1 MRLAPLVL
9 FALAMASGTATSEP
23 EYRVPMRQVDR
34 PIHHGWFQLATPT
47 PTIHGTEYITVE
59 DGTYLRMLRIQRAT
73 GIVNVR
79 QVRVMTLGR
88 HARTKVI
95 NVNVRLDRWH
105 PTTYIDLGYA
115 IRVDQIAVTTDR
127 RPAGSYVIYGSGT
140 AIREDVASL

>member
-1 MRLAPLVL
+1 MRFASLVL

-47 PTIHGTEYITVE
+47 PTTHGTEYISVE
-59 DGTYLRMLRIQRAT
+59 EGTWLRMLRIQRAT
-73 GIVNVR
+73 GTVYVR
-79 QVRVMTLGR
+79 QVRVMTYGR

-105 PTTYIDLGYA
+105 PVTYIDLGYA
-115 IRVDQIAVTTDR
+115 VRVDQIAITTER
-127 RPAGSYVIYGSGT
+127 RPYGSYVLYGSAALT
-140 AIREDVASL
+140 RQDVASL